1 MWKYKCK
8 NEIFSHSSILLP
20 WKPEKLQECCSCM
33 VGGGSREPRVSDAKM
48 LIAFVMLW
56 PLLRSVRC
64 MFQCEA
70 AAARKWCDNKQSKAM
85 QIGGSLHFQTKYL
98 EILRRKILHLNVSHL
113 PRKAPSARRL
123 KPSLF

>member
-48 LIAFVMLW
+48 LIAFV
-56 PLLRSVRC
+56 LL
-64 MFQCEA
+64 A
-70 AAARKWCDNKQSKAM
+70 AA
-85 QIGGSLHFQTKYL
+85 SLGA
-98 EILRRKILHLNVSHL
+98 LHVSM
-113 PRKAPSARRL
+113 
-123 KPSLF
+123 